1 MSEQHER
8 TRHEF
13 ARQAPAFERPG
24 SIFTAEDIL
33 EWICRHVPVGASDA
47 VLDVA
52 GGTGALGRRLAERA
66 AFALI
71 VDLTPEMLAAGAG
84 AARRAGCENVVFLE
98 GDAAEL
104 PFAEEQFDLVVTR
117 FAFHHLPH
125 PGRAAGEMRRV
136 CKPGGRVVVI
146 DMVSEPGAGGDR
158 HNELERMRD
167 PSHARALQE
176 QELIEALADA
186 GIAAET
192 VGERTQRMSA
202 VPWLDQAKPAQELR
216 ASVLAALQAEI
227 EDGAPTGLHAAL
239 ENEQQ
244 LSIEQRWLIVAGPRA

>member
-1 MSEQHER
+1 MSEQGER

-24 SIFTAEDIL
+24 SIFTAGDIL
-33 EWICRHVPVGASDA
+33 DWICRHIPVGASDA

-52 GGTGALGRRLAERA
+52 GGTGALGRRLAEQA
-66 AFALI
+66 AFALV

-84 AARRAGCENVVFLE
+84 ATRKAGSENVVFVE

-117 FAFHHLPH
+117 FAFHHLSDA
-125 PGRAAGEMRRV
+125 RQAASEMRRV
-136 CKPGGRVVVI
+136 CKAGGRVAVI
-146 DMVSEPGAGGDR
+146 DMVSEPGESGAR

-176 QELIEALADA
+176 QELIEVLADA

-192 VGERTQRMSA
+192 VGERRQRMSA
-202 VPWLDQAKPAQELR
+202 FPWLDQAKPAQELR
-216 ASVLAALQAEI
+216 ASVLATLQAEI
-227 EDGAPTGLHAAL
+227 DGGTPTGLHAEL
-239 ENEQQ
+239 DGEQQ
-244 LSIEQRWLIVAGPRA
+244 LSIEQRWLIVAGSRV